1 MRNTIGLRII
11 LGVLGSLL
19 FLFSGSVFTVSAA
32 NQKKE
37 PIEIIIYR
45 HPQ

>member
-1 MRNTIGLRII
+1 MSNAIGLKMF